1 MMSAA
6 PYGIDIRLKSAR
18 EGWVKVIVY
27 RDCYYS
33 NFIFCPFKVVYSEA
47 LQAQSN
53 RIVLW
58 PEKNRAD
65 CPFGMRCSI
74 TQCQFQVTGPATEK
88 VQCWPCV

>member
-53 RIVLW
+53 RIVL
-58 PEKNRAD
+58 
-65 CPFGMRCSI
+65 
-74 TQCQFQVTGPATEK
+74 
-88 VQCWPCV
+88 